1 MSDRAGNA
9 FLSQFIE
16 MRKGL
21 PAQNPSA
28 AAAVAAQMPASKKAK
43 KTSKKQ
49 VFTDAGVDS
58 IIEHKPNRKAVEE
71 WLQDLCARLTAEKMN

>member
-1 MSDRAGNA
+1 MSGRGNE

-16 MRKGL
+16 MRRGIA
-21 PAQNPSA
+21 AQNPSA

-49 VFTDAGVDS
+49 VFTDAGAES
-58 IIEHKPNRKAVEE
+58 IIEHKPGLKQVME
-71 WLQDLCARLTAEKMN
+71 WLQAECDRLTGEKMA

>member
-16 MRKGL
+16 MRRGMA
-21 PAQNPSA
+21 AQNPSA

-49 VFTDAGVDS
+49 VFTDGGVQN
-58 IIEHKPNRKAVEE
+58 IIEHKPGRKEVMEYFQKRCDE
-71 WLQDLCARLTAEKMN
+71 LTAEKMA